1 MHGSRGAEP
10 AASGGWRR
18 FRGIALPG
26 EREGFRPLAIG
37 KSTSDQEDLCYRSSA
52 CYHHAVAK
60 NAIYGGRD
68 PRDVPMYR
76 LAEAAGLLRVPASTL
91 RSWTKGQD
99 YKVQGERRRFQPP
112 IPLAE
117 GQESLTFYNLVEAF
131 VLSSMRRNH
140 NVELA
145 VVRRSVNFV
154 RKQMGEPRPLLNKD
168 FYTDGVS
175 LLVEE
180 WGRLVDASQEGQ
192 TAMSA
197 VVASSLKRIERDQRG
212 LAARLYPWRKS
223 PGEERIIELDPERAL
238 GRAVLV
244 GTSISIDVLK
254 ARRRAGDSVK
264 RLARDY
270 SIDEDKVAAVVEWD
284 ERQAA

>member
-1 MHGSRGAEP
+1 M
-10 AASGGWRR
+10 
-18 FRGIALPG
+18 
-26 EREGFRPLAIG
+26 
-37 KSTSDQEDLCYRSSA
+37 
-52 CYHHAVAK
+52 VAK

-99 YKVQGERRRFQPP
+99 YKVQGERRRFHPP
-112 IPLAE
+112 IPLDE
-117 GQESLTFYNLVEAF
+117 GQEFLTFYNLVEAF

-154 RKQMGEPRPLLNKD
+154 RKKMGEPRPLLTKD

-180 WGRLVDASQEGQ
+180 WGRLVNASQEGQ
-192 TAMSA
+192 TAMSE
-197 VVASSLKRIERDQRG
+197 VVASSLRRIERDERG

-223 PGEERIIELDPERAL
+223 PKEERVIELDPERAL

-244 GTSISIDVLK
+244 GTNISIDVLR

-270 SIDEDKVAAVVEWD
+270 AIDEGKVAAVVEWD

>member
-1 MHGSRGAEP
+1 MV
-10 AASGGWRR
+10 
-18 FRGIALPG
+18 
-26 EREGFRPLAIG
+26 
-37 KSTSDQEDLCYRSSA
+37 KS
-52 CYHHAVAK
+52 
-60 NAIYGGRD
+60 AIYGGRD

-99 YKVQGERRRFQPP
+99 YKVQGKRRRFQPP
-112 IPLAE
+112 IPLDA
-117 GQESLTFYNLVEAF
+117 GQEFLTFYNLVEAF
-131 VLSSMRRNH
+131 VLSSMRRDH

-145 VVRRSVNFV
+145 VVRRSVDFV
-154 RKQMGEPRPLLNKD
+154 RKKLGEPRPLLTKD

-180 WGRLVDASQEGQ
+180 WGRLVNASQRGQ
-192 TAMSA
+192 VAMRE
-197 VVASSLKRIERDQRG
+197 VVQTSLKRIDRDARG
-212 LAARLYPWRKS
+212 VVARLYPWRKS
-223 PGEERIIELDPERAL
+223 PEEERVIELDPARAL

-244 GTSISIDVLK
+244 GTGISIDVLR

-270 SIDEDKVAAVVEWD
+270 AIDEGKVAAAVEWD